1 MCAIPQLVS
10 APLNQDV
17 IGRRKRASCYGY
29 GRRGLDDSLQLQTA
43 FFPFAQSEK
52 KRRRSAPVVAVG
64 EKDGTMPGEIEFC
77 NLSARGSC

>member
-52 KRRRSAPVVAVG
+52 KTKKKCTRGGSRGKRW
-64 EKDGTMPGEIEFC
+64 
-77 NLSARGSC
+77 NYARGD